1 MAKFIY
7 TVISKDGRKQTN
19 RAEAES
25 EELLLNK
32 LQAEGVTVVSIREEV
47 LSEGK
52 IATEMQARARPSP
65 KVGLSQ
71 HSGVKSSDLVIF
83 ARQLA
88 TMLSAGVNLLRCLE
102 IISLQ
107 VTSRKLQSALE
118 TIKKD
123 VSSGRNLSDSL
134 AEHPKIFS
142 KFWINLVTAGEASG
156 SLPVV
161 LDKLAFYLE
170 AREAFKTKLISAMIY
185 PLLLL
190 VVALLANFAFLFFIV
205 PRFYEIFSTFNIK
218 LPLVTRILLSLSI
231 FLRRGIIYIILGCI
245 GLFFGLKNFISTGAG
260 KRLFDKQQLQI
271 PLLKG
276 MIQAILMERF
286 ASQISMLLESGVP
299 ILYALEITQH
309 GMGNVLMEDAVEHV
323 KESVRQGKTFHAP
336 LEESG
341 LFPPMVTQMVAIGEE
356 IGELPKMCNRIANY
370 YQQYVETFIARL
382 TSIFEPV
389 MIVFMGLLIGAM
401 VIAMYWPIFKLST
414 GGGGFGG

>member
-1 MAKFIY
+1 MPKFIY
-7 TVISKDGRKQTN
+7 TIVSKNGKKQTN

-25 EELLLNK
+25 QEALLNK
-32 LQAEGVTVVSIREEV
+32 LQADGVTVVSITEEAIP
-47 LSEGK
+47 GK
-52 IATEMQARARPSP
+52 ISPETEARVRPIPRVS
-65 KVGLSQ
+65 LSQ
-71 HSGVKSSDLVIF
+71 HSGVASSDLVVF

-88 TMLSAGVNLLRCLE
+88 TMLSAGVNLLRCIE

-118 TIKKD
+118 AVKTDI
-123 VSSGRNLSDSL
+123 SSGRNLSDSL

-156 SLPVV
+156 SLPMV

-170 AREAFKTKLISAMIY
+170 AREAFKTKIVSAMIY

-205 PRFYEIFSTFNIK
+205 PRFYEIFATFNIK
-218 LPLVTRILLSLSI
+218 LPLVTRLLLALSN
-231 FLRRGIIYIILGCI
+231 FLRRGIIYITLAGIAM
-245 GLFFGLKNFISTGAG
+245 FFGLKNFISTPSG
-260 KRLFDKQQLQI
+260 KRFFDKQQLKA
-271 PLLKG
+271 PLLKD

-323 KESVRQGKTFHAP
+323 KDSVRQGKTFHAP
-336 LEESG
+336 MEESG

-356 IGELPKMCNRIANY
+356 IGELPKMCNRIAGY
-370 YQQYVETFIARL
+370 YQQYVETFISRL
-382 TSIFEPV
+382 TSIFEPI

-401 VIAMYWPIFKLST
+401 VIAMYWPIFKIST
-414 GGGGFGG
+414 GANFGG